1 MAEYLNGKRC
11 LDCGAGNPMVLE
23 FDHIPGR
30 GKKEANISDL
40 LQRGSWIKIVAEIA
54 KCDIVCANC
63 HRIRTHTRAGDYR
76 TAIGRQ
82 VLFGF
87 A

>member
-1 MAEYLNGKRC
+1 
-11 LDCGAGNPMVLE
+11 MVLE
-23 FDHIPGR
+23 FDHVPGR
-30 GKKEANISDL
+30 GKKVGNVGDL
-40 LQRGSWIKIVAEIA
+40 AKYGSWPKALREIA